1 MWPLTLKEEQ
11 RPRVFKNKVQR
22 RIFVSKREEI
32 TEEWRRLHKE
42 ELYDLYSSSYV
53 ICLIK

>member
-1 MWPLTLKEEQ
+1 MWPLTLKEEH
-11 RPRVFKNKVQR
+11 RPRVFKNKVQW
-22 RIFVSKREEI
+22 RIFVSKWEEI